1 MTSFILPEEPA
12 GPVWDRDG
20 KEWTTTGDGRW
31 AGPHITVSWSRLL
44 TILGPLTD
52 TPPVTVGD
60 RITLAQLATLPYGSI
75 AADSRRAYAARYGGV
90 FETGLFGDIT
100 ARYDPDL
107 ELTLLRIGDGRTP

>member
-1 MTSFILPEEPA
+1 MTSFVLPKEPA

-31 AGPHITVSWSRLL
+31 AGPHITVSWARLL

-52 TPPVTVGD
+52 TPPVEVGD

-75 AADSRRAYAARYGGV
+75 AANGGTAYIVRYSGVWATKRDKKVPIFSDDDSE
-90 FETGLFGDIT
+90 F
-100 ARYDPDL
+100 
-107 ELTLLRIGDGRTP
+107 TLLRIGETS